1 MNYSKLKLMTKIQ
14 NAINVK
20 TSETKVSSSNK
31 VYTLNP
37 TAFLTQFESL
47 VVLFYRAIPH
57 AEPYCTEYRAALS
70 CVLNDVALCGNAE
83 LSLLHAALNIA
94 EKPLMLTEPGLTG
107 RLCHRLT
114 LNYTLTA

>member
-1 MNYSKLKLMTKIQ
+1 VNYSKLKLMTKIQ

-47 VVLFYRAIPH
+47 VVLFNRAIPH
-57 AEPYCTEYRAALS
+57 AEPYCTECRAALS

>member
-1 MNYSKLKLMTKIQ
+1 MKLITKIQ

-20 TSETKVSSSNK
+20 TSSATALSSLNK
-31 VYTLNP
+31 VNKLNL
-37 TAFLTQFESL
+37 TAFLTHSESL
-47 VVLFYRAIPH
+47 TVLFYRAIPH
-57 AEPYCTEYRAALS
+57 VELYCMKNRAALNRG
-70 CVLNDVALCGNAE
+70 LNEVALCGNAE

>member
-1 MNYSKLKLMTKIQ
+1 MKLITKIQ
-14 NAINVK
+14 NAINVE
-20 TSETKVSSSNK
+20 TSATKALSSLNK
-31 VYTLNP
+31 VNKLNR
-37 TAFLTQFESL
+37 TAFLTHSESL
-47 VVLFYRAIPH
+47 TVLFYRAIPH
-57 AEPYCTEYRAALS
+57 VELYCMKYRAT
-70 CVLNDVALCGNAE
+70 LNRGLNEVALCGNAE